1 MLEGRQKI
9 LKIQKLV
16 TWKAIHFVWKNNITY
31 VRLCVCD
38 WVLSITWRY
47 WKPQSRA
54 FKNIEERTQPTTTT
68 SMAHST
74 RRNKN
79 VRRTLCQTCHK
90 FILGHCQP
98 PPIFI
103 FLPSR
108 WMNEM
113 SKYILYLMMDVLV
126 LKNSRIFYWSLVNSI
141 EFQFYLHAPNCSILL
156 RSQLY
161 CTSTNEHFV
170 ANGTEL

>member
-1 MLEGRQKI
+1 MLYDIARRKTKNI
-9 LKIQKLV
+9 KNSKLV
-16 TWKAIHFVWKNNITY
+16 IWKAIHFVWKNILTC
-31 VRLCVCD
+31 VQLCVCD

-113 SKYILYLMMDVLV
+113 SKYILYLMMDVLA
-126 LKNSRIFYWSLVNSI
+126 LKNSRIFYFSI
-141 EFQFYLHAPNCSILL
+141 ATQ
-156 RSQLY
+156 
-161 CTSTNEHFV
+161 
-170 ANGTEL
+170 